1 MRKLVLLAFG
11 GSALFSWPA
20 LAQNSLLLPTDN
32 RLLFEQPAEF
42 FQSVDRNF
50 EGEKTTPWEGGQFGF
65 VRDPRRIGSRIA
77 YAKFHEGLDIKPL
90 RRDARGNPQDEVRA
104 IADGVVVYAAAAANL
119 SNYGRYIVVQHDWGQ
134 GPFCSLYAH
143 LGSSS
148 VTAGQKV
155 KAGAPLGILGYTGSG
170 IDQRRAHVHVELNL
184 FLSSRFDAWHAAN
197 FATPNHHGVLNGLNL
212 IGLDLQAL
220 YLAQQKNPA
229 TSAAGAVR
237 ATESGYRVAVPGNA
251 EMEIVKNYPWL
262 LDGPRPA
269 GKPVS
274 WEVTFS
280 RWGLPLAAKAS
291 NMAVSQPVVT
301 WVKDAGIPHYTHT
314 RGCVTGSGSTG
325 KLTAE
330 GLRFVTLV
338 CGWFSP

>member
-1 MRKLVLLAFG
+1 MRKFVLLAFSAG
-11 GSALFSWPA
+11 ALFAWPA
-20 LAQNSLLLPTDN
+20 LAQTTLLLPTDN
-32 RLLFEQPAEF
+32 RALFEQPAEF
-42 FQSVDRNF
+42 FQFVDRNF

-65 VRDPRRIGSRIA
+65 VRDPRRLGTRIA
-77 YAKFHEGLDIKPL
+77 YARFHEGLDIKPMQ
-90 RRDARGNPQDEVRA
+90 RDARGNPQDEVRA
-104 IADGVVVYAAAAANL
+104 IADGVVVYSAAAANL
-119 SNYGRYIVVQHDWGQ
+119 SNYGRYIVVQHDWGE

-143 LGSSS
+143 LGSSR

-197 FATPNHHGVLNGLNL
+197 FATPNHHGVFNGLNL

-220 YLAQQKNPA
+220 YLAQQKNSA
-229 TSAAGAVR
+229 ITAAGAVR
-237 ATESGYRVAVPGNA
+237 ATESGYRVAIPGDA
-251 EMEIVKNYPWL
+251 TMEIVKHYPWL
-262 LDGPRPA
+262 LDGSRPA
-269 GKPVS
+269 GKPAS

-280 RWGLPLAAKAS
+280 RWGLPLAVKAS
-291 NMAVSQPVVT
+291 TTNISQPVVT

-314 RGCVTGSGSTG
+314 RGCVTGSGETG

-330 GLRFVTLV
+330 GLRFVKLV
-338 CGWFSP
+338 CGWF